1 MERNLTRA
9 KRRFGK
15 EADREGD
22 RVDRVDDPGRKG
34 GGGKENFRLE
44 AKEREEAVEGGRWG
58 VGSITRE
65 RNLV

>member
-1 MERNLTRA
+1 M
-9 KRRFGK
+9 K
-15 EADREGD
+15 EIASIVSIGR
-22 RVDRVDDPGRKG
+22 DDPGRKG
-34 GGGKENFRLE
+34 GEGKENFRLE

>member
-1 MERNLTRA
+1 M
-9 KRRFGK
+9 K
-15 EADREGD
+15 EIASIVSIGR
-22 RVDRVDDPGRKG
+22 DDPGRKG
-34 GGGKENFRLE
+34 RKENFRLE

>member
-1 MERNLTRA
+1 M
-9 KRRFGK
+9 K
-15 EADREGD
+15 EIASIVSIG
-22 RVDRVDDPGRKG
+22 DDPSRKG